1 LRGRLQDRP
10 QDRPQ
15 ERPPSKA
22 DEMHTINELEEEWNN
37 MLSEVLQTEEC
48 EQNMRVLKHTKG
60 EEELRQKSY
69 EDHIRALTLQ
79 YDDLRSKYQQA
90 IDLNSRLSDYENKIS
105 LFSKEVPRLNEQL
118 RLKLEDVKRLAA
130 ERDELERRVRQQEE
144 NALKVGEYET
154 KIPILTQ

>member
-1 LRGRLQDRP
+1 
-10 QDRPQ
+10 
-15 ERPPSKA
+15 
-22 DEMHTINELEEEWNN
+22 MHTINELEEEWNN

-48 EQNMRVLKHTKG
+48 EQNMRVLKHTKS

-79 YDDLRSKYQQA
+79 YDDIRRKYQQA
-90 IDLNSRLSDYENKIS
+90 IDLNSRLADYENKIS

>member
-1 LRGRLQDRP
+1 
-10 QDRPQ
+10 
-15 ERPPSKA
+15 
-22 DEMHTINELEEEWNN
+22 

-48 EQNMRVLKHTKG
+48 EQNMRVLKHTKS

-79 YDDLRSKYQQA
+79 YDDIRRKYQQA
-90 IDLNSRLSDYENKIS
+90 IDLNSRLADYENKIS